1 MLTDK
6 ERHVAWT
13 KEAVHS
19 STFEK
24 ARRWDWETS
33 DCSLHAASVRDGR
46 SHGETSRGCE
56 LQGSPWSLGPNV
68 YLLVVLRGHC
78 SAWFLLR
85 QLCEV
90 AGPLMRQAGYVRS
103 SSHHGN
109 SDGPQNLRWLCVNHC
124 SARRHVRG
132 QLQTSCTWC
141 YDHTT
146 RSDRADEAG

>member
-56 LQGSPWSLGPNV
+56 LQGSPWSFRPNV
-68 YLLVVLRGHC
+68 YLLTVLRGHC
-78 SAWFLLR
+78 SAWFTLR
-85 QLCEV
+85 QLREV
-90 AGPLMRQAGYVRS
+90 AGPLIRRAGSVRFHITMVIQMGRKTCDGALRQPLLSLPPRQRS
-103 SSHHGN
+103 ATDFMHMM
-109 SDGPQNLRWLCVNHC
+109 L
-124 SARRHVRG
+124 
-132 QLQTSCTWC
+132 
-141 YDHTT
+141 
-146 RSDRADEAG
+146 